1 MTRYRF
7 GLILINN
14 IRHILLYKRKKTTL
28 NDTFERILIVMH
40 ALTEVFTYLLAE
52 SMMKIVRY
60 SEILI
65 FRKIRP
71 PSDRL
76 VFFKFQFQK
85 VEK

>member
-1 MTRYRF
+1 M
-7 GLILINN
+7 
-14 IRHILLYKRKKTTL
+14 
-28 NDTFERILIVMH
+28 D
-40 ALTEVFTYLLAE
+40 ALTDVFTYLLAE